1 MKYFKYFLF
10 VLTALFSIQS
20 YAVCHH
26 PATYPGIAHKPFPN
40 TVCYPE
46 DGTGNG
52 FCKFNLVR
60 PPFNVEVPCTNSDG
74 CVADAYAV
82 DLVSVNDRVYIN
94 SNCTTQIQ
102 DGCVQLP
109 NGNIE
114 CEEEEEEENDPVLQ
128 CSSDSCPNPDNKR
141 CPTGYT
147 RGSFNGQN
155 LCVKHTPNDDDDEDE
170 ECNDPNGCD
179 ESNDEIIAA
188 IDRANNDITNSTNS
202 LGQTLTDALNSVKN
216 ALGDIADKLQNLADS
231 MINGNNGP
239 DQNTNQPPD
248 TSQFNAD
255 LPVEDVEINQNLDT
269 GLYSSNSQCPAKKII
284 NIPQYGL
291 HYEFDFSEICNML
304 QIFGYLVLLFA
315 YVVAARIVIKS

>member
-1 MKYFKYFLF
+1 MNFFKYLFL
-10 VLTALFSIQS
+10 LFIFISFDL
-20 YAVCHH
+20 YAYCEH
-26 PATYPGIAHKPFPN
+26 PANSYGTTRLNPMPSTA
-40 TVCYPE
+40 CYPE
-46 DGTGNG
+46 VNGPG
-52 FCKFNLVR
+52 FCKFKVEQASPYMDSTDPNLAPYAAFTVSSISSR
-60 PPFNVEVPCTNSDG
+60 VYRNSDCTVILQEG
-74 CVADAYAV
+74 C
-82 DLVSVNDRVYIN
+82 
-94 SNCTTQIQ
+94 TQSSDGSIQ
-102 DGCVQLP
+102 CD
-109 NGNIE
+109 E
-114 CEEEEEEENDPVLQ
+114 EEEEEEEENEPVLE
-128 CSSDSCPNPDNKR
+128 CSTDSCPNPDNKR
-141 CPTGYT
+141 CPVGYT

-155 LCVKHTPNDDDDEDE
+155 LCVKHKSNDDDE

-239 DQNTNQPPD
+239 GQNTNQPPD

-304 QIFGYLVLLFA
+304 QMFGYLVMVFA
-315 YVVAARIVIKS
+315 YVAAARIVTKS

>member
-1 MKYFKYFLF
+1 MNFFKYLFLLLIF
-10 VLTALFSIQS
+10 ISFDLHAYCEHPSYSYGTTRLNPMPSTA
-20 YAVCHH
+20 
-26 PATYPGIAHKPFPN
+26 
-40 TVCYPE
+40 CYPE
-46 DGTGNG
+46 LNGSG
-52 FCKFNLVR
+52 FCKFKVEQASPYMDSPDSNLAPYAAFTLSSISDQVYK
-60 PPFNVEVPCTNSDG
+60 NSDCTNPP
-74 CVADAYAV
+74 
-82 DLVSVNDRVYIN
+82 L
-94 SNCTTQIQ
+94 QE
-102 DGCVQLP
+102 GCVQLS

-114 CEEEEEEENDPVLQ
+114 CEEEEEEEEENDPVLQ

-141 CPTGYT
+141 CPVGYS

-155 LCVKHTPNDDDDEDE
+155 LCVKNNSDEDE

-239 DQNTNQPPD
+239 GQNTNQPPD

-255 LPVEDVEINQNLDT
+255 LPVEEIETNHTIDT

-304 QIFGYLVLLFA
+304 QMFGYLVMVFA
-315 YVVAARIVIKS
+315 YVAAARIVTKS

>member
-1 MKYFKYFLF
+1 MKYFKYVLF
-10 VLTALFSIQS
+10 ALIALFSIQS

-26 PATYPGIAHKPFPN
+26 PATYQGIAYKPFPS

-46 DGTGNG
+46 GGSGNG
-52 FCKFNLVR
+52 FCKFDLVP
-60 PPFNVEVPCTNSDG
+60 PPFDVQLPCTDSDG
-74 CVADAYAV
+74 CGSTSYAV
-82 DLVSVNDRVYIN
+82 DLKSVNNRVYTN
-94 SNCTTQIQ
+94 SNCTSQLQ
-102 DGCVQLP
+102 EGCVQLP

-114 CEEEEEEENDPVLQ
+114 CEEEPEEENDPVLQ
-128 CSSDSCPNPDNKR
+128 CSTDSCPNPDNKR
-141 CPTGYT
+141 CPVGYT

-155 LCVKHTPNDDDDEDE
+155 LCVKTKTDDDEP

-239 DQNTNQPPD
+239 GQNTNQPPD

-304 QIFGYLVLLFA
+304 QMFGYLVMVFA
-315 YVVAARIVIKS
+315 YVAAARIVTKS

>member
-20 YAVCHH
+20 YAVCYH
-26 PATYPGIAHKPFPN
+26 PATYPGIGHKPFPN

-46 DGTGNG
+46 GGTGNG
-52 FCKFNLVR
+52 FCKFKLVP
-60 PPFNVEVPCTNSDG
+60 PPFDVIVPCTKPDG
-74 CVADAYAV
+74 CAADAYAV
-82 DLVSVNDRVYIN
+82 DLQSVNDRVYTN
-94 SNCTTQIQ
+94 SNCTSQLQ

-114 CEEEEEEENDPVLQ
+114 CEEEEEEEENDPVLQ
-128 CSSDSCPNPDNKR
+128 CSTDSCPNPENKR
-141 CPTGYT
+141 CPAGYT

-155 LCVKHTPNDDDDEDE
+155 LCVKSRTEE

-179 ESNDEIIAA
+179 ESEAEIIAA
-188 IDRANNDITNSTNS
+188 IDRANNDITNSTYSISDTFNQGFENITNA
-202 LGQTLTDALNSVKN
+202 LNAILDKIAELTDAVT
-216 ALGDIADKLQNLADS
+216 G
-231 MINGNNGP
+231 MGNNNGGSE
-239 DQNTNQPPD
+239 NTNQPPD

-269 GLYSSNSQCPAKKII
+269 GLYSSNTQCPAKKII

-291 HYEFDFSEICNML
+291 HFEFDFSEICNTL
-304 QIFGYLVLLFA
+304 QMFGYLVLIFA